1 MENEN
6 ENFSLSATFGVNEEN
21 DSLTYLQSETIDGET
36 DINYT
41 EFNINQFNFSTR
53 NPEDFALELFNH
65 AQSIDNEDISQIFTK
80 SFLFN
85 LAKSDWWILPN
96 VSLEDYKKMSFEN
109 FTSQQINQHIV
120 ENISSNIV
128 ELTNSWSSY
137 DNEIQ
142 RYMDDAI
149 TYYNDGKF
157 GISALMLLIVL
168 NLSLNIFEFDRN
180 TTNIKFRLE
189 KIEKV
194 ESFESFKIKSYLSFI
209 EWIINPLYI
218 YNAIK
223 SEGDLN
229 LLKEDDEK
237 YKIAIKMFF
246 VINTLIEI
254 FKIIGEDF

>member
-6 ENFSLSATFGVNEEN
+6 ENISFLSKFGVNEEN
-21 DSLTYLQSETIDGET
+21 DSLTYLQPETIDGET

-41 EFNINQFNFSTR
+41 EFNINQFNFSTI
-53 NPEDFALELFNH
+53 NPEYFALELFNH

-80 SFLFN
+80 NFLFN
-85 LAKSDWWILPN
+85 LAKSDWQILPN
-96 VSLEDYKKMSFEN
+96 VSLDDYKKMSFEN

-149 TYYNDGKF
+149 TYYNTGKQ
-157 GISALMLLIVL
+157 GNSALMLLIVL
-168 NLSLNIFEFDRN
+168 NLKLNIFEFDRN

-194 ESFESFKIKSYLSFI
+194 ESFESLR
-209 EWIINPLYI
+209 
-218 YNAIK
+218 
-223 SEGDLN
+223 
-229 LLKEDDEK
+229 
-237 YKIAIKMFF
+237 
-246 VINTLIEI
+246 
-254 FKIIGEDF
+254 

>member
-6 ENFSLSATFGVNEEN
+6 ENFSFLSKFRVNEEN
-21 DSLTYLQSETIDGET
+21 DSLTYLQLETIDGET

-80 SFLFN
+80 NFLFN

-109 FTSQQINQHIV
+109 FTSQQINQHIE

-137 DNEIQ
+137 DKEIQ
-142 RYMDDAI
+142 RYMDEAI
-149 TYYNDGKF
+149 TYYNTGKF

-194 ESFESFKIKSYLSFI
+194 ESFETFKIKSYLSFL

-223 SEGDLN
+223 SEGDFN
-229 LLKEDDEK
+229 LLEGDDEK

-246 VINTLIEI
+246 VIDTLIEI
-254 FKIIGEDF
+254 FKIIGEEF

>member
-6 ENFSLSATFGVNEEN
+6 ETFSFSPKFGVNEEN
-21 DSLTYLQSETIDGET
+21 DSLTYLQMETVDGET

-41 EFNINQFNFSTR
+41 EFNIAQFNFSTR

-80 SFLFN
+80 NFLFN

-96 VSLEDYKKMSFEN
+96 LTLDDYKKMSFEN
-109 FTSQQINQHIV
+109 FTSHQINQHIL
-120 ENISSNIV
+120 ENIISNIV

-149 TYYNDGKF
+149 TYYNAGKY

-168 NLSLNIFEFDRN
+168 NVRLNISEFDRN
-180 TTNIKFRLE
+180 TNNIKFRLE
-189 KIEKV
+189 RIEKA
-194 ESFESFKIKSYLSFI
+194 ESFETFKIKSCQSFI
-209 EWIINPLYI
+209 EWIIKPLYFDNAFKSDGDFNPL
-218 YNAIK
+218 
-223 SEGDLN
+223 E
-229 LLKEDDEK
+229 EDEK
-237 YKIAIKMFF
+237 YKIAIKMIF

-254 FKIIGEDF
+254 FKMIGEDF

>member
-6 ENFSLSATFGVNEEN
+6 ENFSFLSKFGVNEEN
-21 DSLTYLQSETIDGET
+21 DCLTYLQPEPVDGEI

-65 AQSIDNEDISQIFTK
+65 TQSIDNEYISKIFTK
-80 SFLFN
+80 NFLFN

-96 VSLEDYKKMSFEN
+96 LSLEDYKKMSFEN
-109 FTSQQINQHIV
+109 STSQQINQHIL

-128 ELTNSWSSY
+128 ELTNSWRSY

-149 TYYNDGKF
+149 TYYNAEKY

-168 NLSLNIFEFDRN
+168 NLRLYIFEFDRN

-194 ESFESFKIKSYLSFI
+194 ESFENFKIKSYLSFI

-218 YNAIK
+218 DNAIK
-223 SEGDLN
+223 SEGDRN

>member
-6 ENFSLSATFGVNEEN
+6 KNFSFLSKFEVNEEN

-80 SFLFN
+80 KFLFN

-96 VSLEDYKKMSFEN
+96 MSLEDYKKMSFEN
-109 FTSQQINQHIV
+109 FTSQQINQHIAK
-120 ENISSNIV
+120 NISSNIV
-128 ELTNSWSSY
+128 ELRNSWSSY

-149 TYYNDGKF
+149 TYYNIGKY
-157 GISALMLLIVL
+157 GISALLLLIIL
-168 NLSLNIFEFDRN
+168 NLSLNIFEFDNN
-180 TTNIKFRLE
+180 TTNIKFRLQ

-194 ESFESFKIKSYLSFI
+194 ESFESFKIKSYQSFI
-209 EWIINPLYI
+209 EWIIKPLYI
-218 YNAIK
+218 NNAFK
-223 SEGDLN
+223 SDGDFN
-229 LLKEDDEK
+229 PSEEDEK